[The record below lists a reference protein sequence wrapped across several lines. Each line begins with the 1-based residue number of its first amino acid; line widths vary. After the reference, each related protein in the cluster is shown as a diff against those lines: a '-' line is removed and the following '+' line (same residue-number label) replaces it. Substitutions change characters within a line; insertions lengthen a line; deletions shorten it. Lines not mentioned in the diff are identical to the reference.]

1 MQNLKRWLPRDSV
14 LHHGD
19 HEQFKLTVFCPQLYF
34 QGCLNTW
41 NDESLFRLTT
51 LQPSEAVEK
60 IHKAFPPTLLSRY
73 AWGFR
78 KKATLPYGF
87 IFLKRKKQWLKGR
100 TLISY
105 FQSFQGKLLKAVSKA
120 IDSMLQQQW
129 PQTAGQLSTPQIWQ
143 QLHTFLQATP
153 AEITLGCINDDLV
166 GFFNSVPQDRL
177 LQAVSDVVQ
186 KWRLTHSGD
195 AISVDIQQSGHVI
208 ATTFAG
214 SYKKQATHVKTIRID
229 DIFPIV
235 QKSLTAHYFL
245 ALNRVWHQIRG
256 AGVGSQISPILSNL
270 AVTMVEHSW
279 QDTFSQLLNAPTFPH
294 LIIRYVDNR
303 FVLFDVSQVN
313 NTALQLF
320 SSLDFYGP
328 PVELETVDDGHFLG
342 FQADPANRTFE
353 YITPPPQQIRDF
365 SSAGSLRL
373 RLSGLQ
379 SRSHL
384 VAQYSYPKMLTE
396 PALKRLIQ
404 VYMAKGFSRQ
414 DCMKFIRH
422 SER

>member
-1 MQNLKRWLPRDSV
+1 
-14 LHHGD
+14 
-19 HEQFKLTVFCPQLYF
+19 
-34 QGCLNTW
+34 
-41 NDESLFRLTT
+41 
-51 LQPSEAVEK
+51 
-60 IHKAFPPTLLSRY
+60 
-73 AWGFR
+73 
-78 KKATLPYGF
+78 
-87 IFLKRKKQWLKGR
+87 
-100 TLISY
+100 
-105 FQSFQGKLLKAVSKA
+105 
-120 IDSMLQQQW
+120 
-129 PQTAGQLSTPQIWQ
+129 
-143 QLHTFLQATP
+143 
-153 AEITLGCINDDLV
+153 
-166 GFFNSVPQDRL
+166 
-177 LQAVSDVVQ
+177 
-186 KWRLTHSGD
+186 
-195 AISVDIQQSGHVI
+195 
-208 ATTFAG
+208 
-214 SYKKQATHVKTIRID
+214 
-229 DIFPIV
+229 
-235 QKSLTAHYFL
+235 
-245 ALNRVWHQIRG
+245 
-256 AGVGSQISPILSNL
+256 
-270 AVTMVEHSW
+270 MVEHSW

-342 FQADPANRTFE
+342 FQADPANRAFE

-422 SER
+422 SERWDLNFLFKKLCVSVCSPCFWLCVFVWFLLFFWLVYPNDQTGGPIQNISEFSCHHVIDLYRTVQTRQKRWFIFLAECHPGFST